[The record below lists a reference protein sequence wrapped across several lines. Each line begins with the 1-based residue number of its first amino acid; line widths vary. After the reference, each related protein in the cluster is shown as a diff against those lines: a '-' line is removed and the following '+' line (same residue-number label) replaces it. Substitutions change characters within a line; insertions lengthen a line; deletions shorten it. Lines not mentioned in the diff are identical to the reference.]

1 MTTHLLRASLGLMCA
16 AALATTGALAQ
27 SPAPAAARPA
37 AVAAKPI
44 PRLADGKPDF
54 QGQWANATY
63 TPLERPPALKDKEFF
78 TQAEAEKY
86 LKERVNDFEDQD
98 DSVPHYDDVLWMLEG
113 NRAKGLT
120 GLRTSIITEPK
131 DGRIPPM
138 NEAGRKRAADR
149 QASRKGIDPF
159 ESAQTRGISERC
171 IYWQHEGPPI
181 LPTGYNSNL
190 QIFQAPNTFVVI
202 PEMMPVARIVPL
214 SATPRI
220 PATFQY
226 NRGDSRGWWDGDTMV
241 VETANFNDTRNWRNA
256 SNELKV
262 TERYTMVD
270 ADTIRYEFTIVDPK
284 TWDVPWKGEYLMHRF
299 KEPIFEYACHEG
311 NYGIVNI
318 LNGARAEEAARKKS
332 GSN

>member
-1 MTTHLLRASLGLMCA
+1 MRLLRVSLGLVCA
-16 AALATTGALAQ
+16 ALLAATGVLAQ
-27 SPAPAAARPA
+27 SQPPAASRTSA
-37 AVAAKPI
+37 AAAKPI
-44 PRLADGKPDF
+44 PRLADGKPDL

-63 TPLERPPALKDKEFF
+63 TPLERPPALKDKEYF
-78 TQAEAEKY
+78 TPAEAEKY
-86 LKERVNDFEDQD
+86 LKERVTDFEDQD
-98 DSVPHYDDVLWMLEG
+98 DAVPHYDDVLWMLEG
-113 NRAKGLT
+113 SRAKGLT

-131 DGRIPPM
+131 DGRIPAV

-149 QASRKGIDPF
+149 QAARKGIDPF

-171 IYWQHEGPPI
+171 IYWAHEGPPI

-190 QIFQAPNTFVVI
+190 QIFQAPDTFVVI

-214 SATPRI
+214 TARPRI
-220 PATFQY
+220 PASFQY

-241 VETANFNDTRNWRNA
+241 VETTNFNDTRNWRNA

-270 ADTIRYEFTIVDPK
+270 ADTIKYEFTVADPK
-284 TWDVPWKGEYLMHRF
+284 TWDVPWKGEYAMHRF

-318 LNGARAEEAARKKS
+318 LNGARADEAARKKAA
-332 GSN
+332 GN

>member
-1 MTTHLLRASLGLMCA
+1 MRLLRVSLGLVCA
-16 AALATTGALAQ
+16 ASLAATGVLAQ
-27 SPAPAAARPA
+27 SQPPTASRTYAA
-37 AVAAKPI
+37 AAKPI
-44 PRLADGKPDF
+44 PRLADGKPDQ

-63 TPLERPPALKDKEFF
+63 TPLERPPAFKDKEYF
-78 TQAEAEKY
+78 TPAEAEKY
-86 LKERVNDFEDQD
+86 LKERVADFEDQD
-98 DSVPHYDDVLWMLEG
+98 DTVPHYDDALWMLEG
-113 NRAKGLT
+113 SRAKGLT

-131 DGRIPPM
+131 DGRIPAV
-138 NEAGRKRAADR
+138 NEAARKRAADR
-149 QASRKGIDPF
+149 QAARKGIDPF
-159 ESAQTRGISERC
+159 ESAQARGISERC

-190 QIFQAPNTFVVI
+190 QIFQAPDTFVVI

-214 SATPRI
+214 TTKPRI
-220 PATFQY
+220 PASFQY

-241 VETANFNDTRNWRNA
+241 VETTNFNDTRNWRNA

-270 ADTIRYEFTIVDPK
+270 GDTIKYEFTIVDPK

-311 NYGIVNI
+311 NYGIRNI
-318 LNGARAEEAARKKS
+318 LNGARADEAARKKS